1 MTENTHPARLW
12 RKAVLVWVGLSL
24 ALVATVV
31 GAYLDI
37 GAWKLP
43 LAMAI
48 AAFKAALV
56 AAIFMELTGAGAGAR
71 IAALVG
77 VLWLALMVSLTFA
90 DETTRAKAPDGFD
103 QRTD

>member
-1 MTENTHPARLW
+1 MTEKTHPGRLW
-12 RKAVLVWVGLSL
+12 RKAALVWVALSL
-24 ALVATVV
+24 ALAATVV

-56 AAIFMELTGAGAGAR
+56 AAIFMELTGAGAGTR

-77 VLWLALMVSLTFA
+77 LLWLALMLSLTFA
-90 DETTRAKAPDGFD
+90 DETTRAQSSDGFT
-103 QRTD
+103 QGAE